1 VTGPEP
7 GVGPIGV
14 VGAGTM
20 GLGIAAVAALAGFD
34 AVVLDPSAEVRELTP
49 GRVGA
54 ILDRGSGRRWTAE
67 EARAA
72 AGRVQAVGAASD
84 LRACGLIVE
93 AVPEDL
99 ELKRRIFAE
108 LAAAVDPEAV
118 LATNT
123 SSLSIE
129 SIAGAVPDPSRF
141 LGLHFF
147 NPATA
152 MELVEVVVGARTAP
166 AAVELAAATVAA
178 WGKTPIRVADGIGFL
193 ANRCARPYTLE
204 GLRLSAALGIE
215 PARVDLICRLGGFPM
230 GPFELIDLVGADVSL
245 GVAESFYR
253 QSFGEPR
260 WRPHRTLVQAV
271 AAGRLGRKTGEG
283 FYVYDG
289 SAHHAPD
296 PDGGGPELL
305 VDGERLASLAGPEA
319 PEVLGWIAAALVNE
333 AAFALE
339 EGIAAAADVDLAMRL
354 GYRWPLGPLAIGR
367 KLGFAAVYERLE
379 AMRETYGEAYRPAP
393 RLRQLGYAVVSADG
407 GSARRPPATAS

>member
-1 VTGPEP
+1 
-7 GVGPIGV
+7 
-14 VGAGTM
+14 M
-20 GLGIAAVAALAGFD
+20 GLGIAAVAALAGSD
-34 AVVLDPSAEVRELTP
+34 AVVLDRSPEVREQAP
-49 GRVGA
+49 GRLGA

-72 AGRVQAVGAASD
+72 ARRVRTVGAASD
-84 LRACGLIVE
+84 LRGCRLIIE

-108 LAAAVDPEAV
+108 LAAAVDPEAI

-129 SIAGAVPDPSRF
+129 AIAAAVPDPSGF

-152 MELVEVVVGARTAP
+152 MDLVEVVVGARTAP

-178 WGKTPIRVADGIGFL
+178 WGKTPIQVADGVGFL
-193 ANRCARPYTLE
+193 ANRCARPYTTE
-204 GLRLSAALGIE
+204 GLRSSAALGIE

-260 WRPHRTLVQAV
+260 WRPHRTLIQAV

-289 SAHHAPD
+289 SPHRGPD
-296 PDGGGPELL
+296 PHGGGPDLL
-305 VDGERLASLAGPEA
+305 VDAERLASLAGPQA
-319 PEVLGWIAAALVNE
+319 PEVLAWIAAALVNE

-339 EGIAAAADVDLAMRL
+339 EEIAGAADVDLAMRL
-354 GYRWPLGPLAIGR
+354 GYRWPRGPLEIGGM
-367 KLGFAAVYERLE
+367 LGFPAVLERLQ

-393 RLRQLGYAVVSADG
+393 RLRRLAADR
-407 GSARRPPATAS
+407 A

>member
-1 VTGPEP
+1 
-7 GVGPIGV
+7 
-14 VGAGTM
+14 
-20 GLGIAAVAALAGFD
+20 
-34 AVVLDPSAEVRELTP
+34 
-49 GRVGA
+49 
-54 ILDRGSGRRWTAE
+54 
-67 EARAA
+67 
-72 AGRVQAVGAASD
+72 
-84 LRACGLIVE
+84 
-93 AVPEDL
+93 VPEDL

-108 LAAAVDPEAV
+108 LAAAVDPDAV

-129 SIAGAVPDPSRF
+129 SIAGAVQDPSRF

-152 MELVEVVVGARTAP
+152 MELVEVVVGSRTAP
-166 AAVELAAATVAA
+166 AAVELAAATVAN

-193 ANRCARPYTLE
+193 ANRCARPYTTE

-230 GPFELIDLVGADVSL
+230 GPFELIDLVGADISL

-305 VDGERLASLAGPEA
+305 VDSERLASLAGPQA
-319 PEVLGWIAAALVNE
+319 PEVLAWIAAALVNE

-339 EGIAAAADVDLAMRL
+339 EEIATAADIDLAMRL
-354 GYRWPLGPLAIGR
+354 GYRWPLGPLEIG
-367 KLGFAAVYERLE
+367 KMSGFSAVHARLE

-393 RLRQLGYAVVSADG
+393 RLRQLGQG
-407 GSARRPPATAS
+407 ASD

>member
-49 GRVGA
+49 ARVGA
-54 ILDRGSGRRWTAE
+54 ILDRGSGRRWTEE

-72 AGRVQAVGAASD
+72 AERVRPVGAASD
-84 LRACGLIVE
+84 LRGCGLIVE

-166 AAVELAAATVAA
+166 AAVELAAATVAN

-193 ANRCARPYTLE
+193 ANRCARPYTTE
-204 GLRLSAALGIE
+204 GLRLSAALGVE

-271 AAGRLGRKTGEG
+271 AAGRLGRKTAEG

-289 SAHHAPD
+289 SAYHAPD

-305 VDGERLASLAGPEA
+305 VDSKGLASLAGPEA
-319 PEVLGWIAAALVNE
+319 PEVLGWIAVALVNE

-339 EGIAAAADVDLAMRL
+339 EEIATAADIDLAMRL
-354 GYRWPLGPLAIGR
+354 GYRWPLGPLEIGR
-367 KLGFAAVYERLE
+367 TLGFAAVYERLE

-393 RLRQLGYAVVSADG
+393 RLRHLGQSASD
-407 GSARRPPATAS
+407 